1 MWNYQGRRNYQMK
14 FPTEGFP
21 KRFFKAI
28 LCLCGCLLL
37 LLIGIQCF
45 KVDLLTDYFYRSPT
59 VKGCSGEKGIRAL
72 DVVTK
77 RDLRG
82 LINLETLCN
91 NPDCKI
97 DINYSGKLFSVETT
111 LDKGFQSYML
121 KAIQHSHSPL
131 IGFVAMDPQTGRILS
146 MIDSTKTKGEKSVCL
161 SSRFPA
167 ASIFKIISAAAAIDR
182 CNISGDTELTYNGA
196 AHTLYKN
203 QLTDRINRYTNSI
216 SLKSSFAKSIN
227 PVFGKL
233 GISYLKKDLIEE
245 YAIRF
250 GFNQPID
257 FELPVEQ
264 SRISVSDEPYHW
276 AELAC
281 GFNRATLISPIHAAM
296 IGAAIVNDGRLVEPT
311 IIELITD
318 DEKNPVYVGG
328 TNVMRQA
335 ISPKVSREMKEL
347 MAATI
352 TRGTCRTTFKRHRRD
367 PVLSKLSIGGKTGS
381 INNKTDEL
389 HYDWF
394 VGFCEEKVGTQKLA
408 LAVLVVHDTLLR
420 EKSHKFAHHAMR
432 YYFKE
437 SRAWGTVAERG

>member
-1 MWNYQGRRNYQMK
+1 MWNYQGRKNHRMK
-14 FPTEGFP
+14 LPIESVS
-21 KRFFKAI
+21 KRLFKAS
-28 LCLCGCLLL
+28 LCLFPCLLL

-45 KVDLLTDYFYRSPT
+45 KVDLLTDYFDSA
-59 VKGCSGEKGIRAL
+59 SGRGGPSGGKAFGTQG
-72 DVVTK
+72 VVTK
-77 RDLRG
+77 KDLRG
-82 LINLETLCN
+82 LIDLETLCN
-91 NPDCKI
+91 SPDCKI

-121 KAIQHSHSPL
+121 KVIQRSQSPL
-131 IGFVAMDPQTGRILS
+131 IGFVAMDPETGRILS
-146 MIDSTKTKGEKSVCL
+146 MIDSRKAKGAKSVCL
-161 SSRFPA
+161 SSQFPA
-167 ASIFKIISAAAAIDR
+167 ASIFKIVSAAAAIDR
-182 CNISGDTELTYNGA
+182 CNISGDTELRYNGA

-216 SLKSSFAKSIN
+216 SLKTSFAKSIN

-233 GISYLKKDLIEE
+233 GILYLKKDLIEE

-250 GFNQPID
+250 GFNQLID

-264 SRISVSDEPYHW
+264 SRISVGDDPYHW

-281 GFNRATLISPIHAAM
+281 GFNRVTLISPVHGAM

-311 IIELITD
+311 IIESITD

-328 TNVMRQA
+328 TNIVRQV
-335 ISPKVSREMKEL
+335 ISPEVSQEMKEL
-347 MAATI
+347 MGETI
-352 TRGTCRTTFKRHRRD
+352 TRGTCKSTFKGHRRD

-394 VGFCEEKVGTQKLA
+394 VGFCSEKAGTQKLA
-408 LAVLVVHDTLLR
+408 LAVLVVHDRLLR
-420 EKSHKFAHHAMR
+420 EKSHKFAHRAMR
-432 YYFKE
+432 YYFRE
-437 SRAWGTVAERG
+437 SHAWGTQAERG